1 MSNSE
6 QTTTI
11 QLLIDKWKS
20 LRGLSKTE
28 LYSLLLE
35 VRANLEEEITSLK
48 MSYLDDIIDL
58 TNKVEELNKRIEL
71 LTPENLLAA
80 SRRVDDEVSQIPL
93 KVSRT
98 VDWRTKRQELEQKY
112 AKEKIRDSLVKEI
125 STPADIFK
133 E

>member
-1 MSNSE
+1 M
-6 QTTTI
+6 
-11 QLLIDKWKS
+11 
-20 LRGLSKTE
+20 
-28 LYSLLLE
+28 YSLLLE

>member
-1 MSNSE
+1 
-6 QTTTI
+6 
-11 QLLIDKWKS
+11 
-20 LRGLSKTE
+20 
-28 LYSLLLE
+28 
-35 VRANLEEEITSLK
+35 

-80 SRRVDDEVSQIPL
+80 SRRADLEETTQIPL